1 VNFAE
6 DQNTRNGSI
15 SGDEDDTAEGP
26 NWDPI
31 EVGFP
36 CFFAKCGGKFSSMK
50 HSGYQ
55 TMFL

>member
-36 CFFAKCGGKFSSMK
+36 CFFAK
-50 HSGYQ
+50 
-55 TMFL
+55 

>member
-1 VNFAE
+1 MNFAE

-15 SGDEDDTAEGP
+15 SAEEDDTAEGP

-36 CFFAKCGGKFSSMK
+36 CFLAK
-50 HSGYQ
+50 
-55 TMFL
+55 